1 MKNSLHEKTGKEKIV
16 SVVIRILQIAA
27 LLIFAYVLFLQLKT
41 GQHIPTPLIGPIILV
56 IIGIFRIIS
65 LRSRF
70 QGSTE
75 DRKKFNKIVIRSV
88 ILAPIIVAAFLTIA
102 VFIMLK

>member
-41 GQHIPTPLIGPIILV
+41 GQHIHTPLIGPIILV